1 LDSALAVRLLR
12 EQGLEVVAFHLRTPF
27 AGGRERAP
35 AVEELARKL
44 EAELVVEEAGRDYV
58 DLVKNPRHGRGV
70 ALNPCLDCHVYMVR
84 RARELMLARGAAFCF
99 TGEVLGQRPMS
110 QRLGQLDVVA
120 REARLAGKLLRPLS
134 AKLLPPTEAE
144 TGGLV
149 DRDRL
154 LGLRGRSRKPQLALA
169 EKFDLRGYSSPAGGC
184 LLTDRRFAARLADA
198 FAYGEDGPEELALLK
213 IGRHFR
219 LPSGAKAVVGRDEA
233 ENRALLEH
241 LTGEVVALE
250 ITGVGSPV
258 TLLRPGAQEDWP
270 AAAALTLRYS
280 DARGRAEV
288 EARVW
293 GAEGERGTITAR
305 AGEAAAAEEWRPGPR
320 PEK

>member
-1 LDSALAVRLLR
+1 
-12 EQGLEVVAFHLRTPF
+12 
-27 AGGRERAP
+27 
-35 AVEELARKL
+35 
-44 EAELVVEEAGRDYV
+44 
-58 DLVKNPRHGRGV
+58 
-70 ALNPCLDCHVYMVR
+70 
-84 RARELMLARGAAFCF
+84 
-99 TGEVLGQRPMS
+99 MS

-120 REARLAGKLLRPLS
+120 REGGLEGRLVRPLS
-134 AKLLPPTEAE
+134 AKLLPATEAE
-144 TGGLV
+144 TTGLV

-154 LGLRGRSRKPQLALA
+154 LSLRGRSRKPQLALA

-241 LTGEVVALE
+241 LTGEAVALE